1 MATSVGESQIQ
12 RIIRDLQEA
21 ISELN
26 REHKETGEPVTD
38 DSTNLHNF
46 SLNLTKGKTSF
57 LGNRRDYWDYFC
69 NCLTKLK
76 GANDGIRFVKSIPE
90 LKTSLGKGR
99 AFIRYSLVHQRLADT
114 LQQCLMN
121 VKVTSDWYYVRSPL
135 LKPHLSSDIINHL
148 YELNEVQL
156 DLASRGHDLDAAWP
170 TFARRSFGL
179 PHSPSHLWKPPSRCS
194 SISSLISNYSQAP
207 EGLSSPEINNVL
219 LTEQLE
225 TLDELRIELDQSE
238 VKQKEMHEQIQQLE
252 VEKEELQK
260 TTCLHEQR
268 EEAVKKSIAETM
280 EENSRLEKLVE
291 ELRKE
296 GEASVS
302 TQNIILQF
310 QTRLQ
315 TLESSYDEKQKELQ
329 TRLIELETQNKEYE
343 VKLKGSKQE
352 MERIKASEKS
362 KSNSLSELQI
372 KLFTVE
378 QKNLELI
385 ARIDN
390 ILTEKGQQ
398 TAIHYDSAQ
407 KIHELLD
414 RLNEGEKERIGL
426 QRLNSDHQCQLE
438 KLTNDLKSKE
448 AIINEL
454 ELKLKETTSIFEEES
469 IKLVERNE
477 ELEYSLNK
485 FKETTGSERET
496 ADLQTTEQEDSNFK
510 YEKLKATFEEQITTL
525 SDQLKTKEMELSS
538 VCNKAQN
545 LEEVRI
551 TLFHNKEDLR
561 KKTHDLDGQLLKLE
575 AKLDEADFEHQKLQY
590 EHEKLQ
596 QAVQK
601 HLEKN
606 KELEVTCLSLEA
618 EVDKLSAS
626 EKQLQS
632 QIDDASLPVDER
644 EKKLREENKQLNENL
659 QNSIRQIQMT
669 EEKLKNIQSEYDNLK
684 KQGNDLNNSFLNL
697 QEDNRVKKQMV
708 SELENKLSTSKQSEE
723 SLASLQ
729 LEMEDALLEKVNLL
743 KQLSESFEKSQA
755 KIEILEKDKLAL
767 ENCLQQQTQLSEGV
781 IAERDSLVKT
791 QLNVQE
797 LTENLTITEN
807 QLEACQSEVT
817 QLQTE
822 ICELRSKLKQTVEE
836 KENVQSNLDLAVCS
850 KEEYRNL
857 VQHLKE
863 QIESLN
869 RDHMEELLQ
878 LKEKE
883 DYLKKERD
891 SEAQQ
896 ITELK
901 GKLVFITE
909 ELLRAK
915 KQAEKVQHEHGETKE
930 LLCRTNTE
938 MAELGIQ
945 ICTLNSEKHAAE
957 QKCVDISQQIARL
970 REEVNVEQ
978 NQLNCNIAT
987 IEKERME
994 EELKKSEE
1002 ITAVVKDLQSKL
1014 DKAEQQVKSFQGT
1027 AKEEISAI
1035 KFQMSGQVMDYQNK
1049 LKEICEELEVV
1060 KGQLNKRQNQISS
1073 MDEQVQK
1080 LQVSI
1085 NPEIFITR
1093 SLEEF
1098 ETVKEELREYKK
1110 NLQTTQ
1116 EERERTEQKL
1126 LAEVDD
1132 LDRTKQFLEERLIEL
1147 IKDKDALWQ
1156 KSDAL
1161 EFEQKLRTEARW
1173 LGDREVNHCLDCQS
1187 QFTWWLRRH
1196 HCRLCGRIFCYYCSN
1211 NFVMT
1216 KHSGKRER
1224 CCKACWSEHNAVVQ
1238 RFSDAGSSSTSD
1250 SPDESPS
1257 LSTSERLAS
1266 SNTETFTKPDD
1277 ATFDII
1283 TDEELNEIEE
1293 NDCCPPIRSQSDSD
1307 LNCICYFSGN
1317 NLTDTCIPLKNGID
1331 CFYCF
1336 RLTIPHKVEEIVQFG
1351 DRNKELFIKSSCYSL
1366 IPIVVEESGL
1376 TINWVFSS
1384 EPKSISFSIV
1394 YQESADTPYE
1404 QCKVLI
1410 PLTRCNSHKET
1421 IQGQLKARNTGIY
1434 LLIFDNS
1441 FSRFTSKK
1449 VLYRLTVE
1457 KPIIYD
1463 GSDFPGP

>member
-1 MATSVGESQIQ
+1 
-12 RIIRDLQEA
+12 
-21 ISELN
+21 
-26 REHKETGEPVTD
+26 
-38 DSTNLHNF
+38 
-46 SLNLTKGKTSF
+46 
-57 LGNRRDYWDYFC
+57 
-69 NCLTKLK
+69 
-76 GANDGIRFVKSIPE
+76 
-90 LKTSLGKGR
+90 
-99 AFIRYSLVHQRLADT
+99 
-114 LQQCLMN
+114 MN

-1080 LQVSI
+1080 LQDLNGKLSKQLEEKTQLFMDSETQRNQKEKELI
-1085 NPEIFITR
+1085 SLTENFTR

-1293 NDCCPPIRSQSDSD
+1293 NDCCPPIRSQSESSFENTPSLNPTSD
-1307 LNCICYFSGN
+1307 VRSLEEPRLLPENGNTPPMQDAEICLLKSGD
-1317 NLTDTCIPLKNGID
+1317 LT
-1331 CFYCF
+1331 
-1336 RLTIPHKVEEIVQFG
+1336 LTIPHKVEEIVQFG